1 MGQFAGIGVVTQS
14 ITHEK
19 SPVKKKEKKKKR
31 IKPKDKKTK
40 EVNPFA
46 TSAPPKNQ
54 S

>member
-1 MGQFAGIGVVTQS
+1 MRKVQS
-14 ITHEK
+14 R
-19 SPVKKKEKKKKR
+19 KKKR
-31 IKPKDKKTK
+31 KEKEKNQTKRQKTK